1 MSDKKYSVNFA
12 TANGNSLSRW
22 RAPVSAAVDGFPV
35 PASCRDRSPPITQ
48 LRCWR
53 ESPAAV
59 SARESFAASGVRFA
73 VIDQLRVCYPEHVA
87 VDFDEFEQLVL
98 KVLFETDVP
107 VTAAHVAYLGRISVR
122 TAERHLARM
131 VEQGTLNV
139 RTNAAGIV
147 EYVYPGRKPLT
158 ARVASNDLAVGPPP
172 ISVSD
177 GGFFLALRPRPNPV
191 TSVML
196 SMLIPGAG
204 HIYSGRPGAGIA
216 WMATT
221 LMGYACCFLPG
232 LFLHGLCLVSA
243 AQTRRA

>member
-1 MSDKKYSVNFA
+1 
-12 TANGNSLSRW
+12 
-22 RAPVSAAVDGFPV
+22 
-35 PASCRDRSPPITQ
+35 
-48 LRCWR
+48 
-53 ESPAAV
+53 
-59 SARESFAASGVRFA
+59 
-73 VIDQLRVCYPEHVA
+73 

-98 KVLFETDVP
+98 KVLFETDVT

-139 RTNAAGIV
+139 RTSAAGIV
-147 EYVYPGRKPLT
+147 EYVYPGRKPIATRASTTELT
-158 ARVASNDLAVGPPP
+158 AGPPP

-177 GGFFLALRPRPNPV
+177 NFFLALRPRPNPI

-204 HIYSGRPGAGIA
+204 HIYSGRPGAGVA

>member
-1 MSDKKYSVNFA
+1 MRVGSNPPP
-12 TANGNSLSRW
+12 SR
-22 RAPVSAAVDGFPV
+22 RG
-35 PASCRDRSPPITQ
+35 
-48 LRCWR
+48 
-53 ESPAAV
+53 
-59 SARESFAASGVRFA
+59 RESFRVSCVRFA

-158 ARVASNDLAVGPPP
+158 ARVASSDLATVGPPP

-232 LFLHGLCLVSA
+232 LFLHGLCLFSA
-243 AQTRRA
+243 AQTRRV

>member
-1 MSDKKYSVNFA
+1 M
-12 TANGNSLSRW
+12 
-22 RAPVSAAVDGFPV
+22 
-35 PASCRDRSPPITQ
+35 
-48 LRCWR
+48 
-53 ESPAAV
+53 
-59 SARESFAASGVRFA
+59 
-73 VIDQLRVCYPEHVA
+73 
-87 VDFDEFEQLVL
+87 DFDEFEQLVL

-139 RTNAAGIV
+139 RTNNAGIV
-147 EYVYPGRKPLT
+147 EYVYPGRKPIST
-158 ARVASNDLAVGPPP
+158 RVAVATTEMAMVGPPP
-172 ISVSD
+172 ISA
-177 GGFFLALRPRPNPV
+177 GEGFFLTLRPRPNPV
-191 TSVML
+191 TAVML

-204 HIYSGRPGAGIA
+204 HIYAGRPGAGVA

-243 AQTRRA
+243 AQSRRA

>member
-1 MSDKKYSVNFA
+1 
-12 TANGNSLSRW
+12 
-22 RAPVSAAVDGFPV
+22 
-35 PASCRDRSPPITQ
+35 
-48 LRCWR
+48 
-53 ESPAAV
+53 
-59 SARESFAASGVRFA
+59 
-73 VIDQLRVCYPEHVA
+73 
-87 VDFDEFEQLVL
+87 
-98 KVLFETDVP
+98 
-107 VTAAHVAYLGRISVR
+107 
-122 TAERHLARM
+122 M

-139 RTNAAGIV
+139 RTNTAGIV
-147 EYVYPGRKPLT
+147 EYVYPGRKPLAT
-158 ARVASNDLAVGPPP
+158 RVNNDLATVGPPP

-177 GGFFLALRPRPNPV
+177 GFFLALRPRPNPV

-204 HIYSGRPGAGIA
+204 HIYSGRPGAGVA